1 MESFIMC
8 YHLVR
13 IVLGLFV
20 SLVWCTYRF
29 DLCGDITLPKLPVNF
44 VVDSNDCD
52 YVVEARDELHWIL
65 NEAIKCSI
73 LILPE
78 WNL

>member
-1 MESFIMC
+1 VI
-8 YHLVR
+8 
-13 IVLGLFV
+13 
-20 SLVWCTYRF
+20 
-29 DLCGDITLPKLPVNF
+29 DLCGDITLPKLPVIF
-44 VVDSNDCD
+44 VVDSNDFD